1 MERLDISQ
9 IEREAAEGQEVEPP
23 VGRGGG
29 GSIQSPLP
37 LDQLLA
43 QGDGAGRNFAY
54 LKRFQRYHKETV
66 YVISSDPSIKEI
78 HSRFKTFNEYKC
90 ERYRRLSPFK
100 GFKLI
105 ENYQFSDR
113 NTRTF
118 S

>member
-23 VGRGGG
+23 VGRG

-54 LKRFQRYHKETV
+54 LKRFQRYHK
-66 YVISSDPSIKEI
+66 VISSDPSIKEI
-78 HSRFKTFNEYKC
+78 YSRFKTFNEY
-90 ERYRRLSPFK
+90 
-100 GFKLI
+100 
-105 ENYQFSDR
+105 
-113 NTRTF
+113 
-118 S
+118 